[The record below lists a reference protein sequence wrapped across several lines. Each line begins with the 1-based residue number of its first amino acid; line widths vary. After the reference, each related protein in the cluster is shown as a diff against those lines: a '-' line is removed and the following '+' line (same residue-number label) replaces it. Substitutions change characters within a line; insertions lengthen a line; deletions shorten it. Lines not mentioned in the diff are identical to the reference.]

1 MEILN
6 NQLPN
11 IYESTVA
18 IVGLGYVGLPL
29 AIEISYTKK
38 CLYSGKDII
47 RKIIGFDINEQRISE
62 LKNNI
67 DNTSEI
73 TTSKLKNADNIK
85 FTSDI
90 IDLHEV
96 DIYIVTVPTPIDNHN
111 KPDLTLLKKASKLIG
126 ESMKEREKNNIPIVI
141 FESTVYPGAT
151 EEVSIPLIE
160 EYSNLKIDSYN
171 TSSKNKSF
179 ACGYSPERINPGDN
193 KMSITD
199 IVKITSVSTK
209 NATEK
214 IDLFIKA
221 SKARDVQSIFNKMQ
235 KQLKLLKTLNGT

>member
-29 AIEISYTKK
+29 AIEIYTKK

-160 EYSNLKIDSYN
+160 EYSNLKIDSCN
-171 TSSKNKSF
+171 KSSKNKSF
-179 ACGYSPERINPGDN
+179 ACGYSPERVNPE
-193 KMSITD
+193 I
-199 IVKITSVSTK
+199 
-209 NATEK
+209 
-214 IDLFIKA
+214 IKC
-221 SKARDVQSIFNKMQ
+221 
-235 KQLKLLKTLNGT
+235 L